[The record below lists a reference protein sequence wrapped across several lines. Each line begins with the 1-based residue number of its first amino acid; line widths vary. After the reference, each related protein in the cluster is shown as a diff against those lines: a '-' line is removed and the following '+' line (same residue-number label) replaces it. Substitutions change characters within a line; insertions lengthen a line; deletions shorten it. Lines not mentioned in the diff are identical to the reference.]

1 LGGEKK
7 EMKDNPQ
14 DKAAKKKAEENLEKL
29 IRHVA
34 SHHQADILLVSGSIR
49 QDLEQRVR
57 DALEDVKKKSVNLI
71 VLLTTGGGSAD
82 CAFRIARVLR
92 HAYHRGSITVHVYGF
107 CKSAG
112 TLLVLGAD
120 EIVMSDNA
128 ELGPIDVQLA
138 KPDELMEW
146 TSGLTPREA
155 FGALGAHA
163 FATFEKFF
171 LTLRK
176 KSDLQITTRTAADIA
191 AEMTVGLFG
200 PIYAQLDPLRIG
212 EIQRALSIA
221 VHYGT
226 MLDHGNQKDD
236 TVRTLLMEYPS
247 HEFVIDREQAQEL
260 FNEVRE
266 PTNEEAL
273 LQSVFEPHALGH
285 YEDPL
290 VKYLST
296 TPGHQTKD
304 NTNVQPVRTKTPES
318 TSPEGSAGEV
328 SPPSTLDVTRAKDG
342 QRQRRQTRNDD

>member
-1 LGGEKK
+1 
-7 EMKDNPQ
+7 MKDSPQ
-14 DKAAKKKAEENLEKL
+14 DKAAKKKAEENLERL

-34 SHHQADILLVSGSIR
+34 SHHQADILLISGSIR
-49 QDLEQRVR
+49 PDLEHKVR
-57 DALEDVKKKSVNLI
+57 DALEAVKQKNANLI
-71 VLLTTGGGSAD
+71 VLLMTGGGSAD
-82 CAFRIARVLR
+82 CAFRIARALR
-92 HAYHRGSITVHVYGF
+92 HAYHRGSIAVHVYGF

-120 EIVMSDNA
+120 EIVMSDKA

-146 TSGLTPREA
+146 TSGLTPKEA
-155 FGALGAHA
+155 FGALQAHA

-176 KSDLQITTRTAADIA
+176 KSELQITTRTAADIA

-221 VHYGT
+221 QHYGT
-226 MLDHGNQKDD
+226 MLDHGNQKDNA
-236 TVRTLLMEYPS
+236 VRTLLMEYPS

-266 PTNEEAL
+266 STHEEGFL
-273 LQSVFEPHALGH
+273 ESVFQPHALGH
-285 YEDPL
+285 YEDGL
-290 VKYLST
+290 VKYLSS
-296 TPGHQTKD
+296 TPDHQTKAP
-304 NTNVQPVRTKTPES
+304 TNVQPVHTKAPES
-318 TSPEGSAGEV
+318 TNPEGSAGEV
-328 SPPSTLDVTRAKDG
+328 SPSPALGVAGAKDG
-342 QRQRRQTRNDD
+342 RRQRRQTRNDD